1 MASVTMQ
8 RWGITADHI
17 TKRGIVFRLYN
28 IHWFKRKKVTEN
40 VPKNEEN
47 PPVSPVITGIV
58 TLVTFSKIYLHLS
71 MDDILRFAI
80 IGVNYG

>member
-1 MASVTMQ
+1 M
-8 RWGITADHI
+8 
-17 TKRGIVFRLYN
+17 
-28 IHWFKRKKVTEN
+28 FKRKKVTKN

-47 PPVSPVITGIV
+47 PPVSPVKTGIV